1 MFDVT
6 ITPPAHNVACPGDNR
21 AAIKCEANSLGAL
34 CEQAE
39 NSVRELIE
47 ASRQE
52 IVDLCLTLGNMP
64 DYPGHERKVGDAV
77 AEWLGE
83 AGIPVRQQR
92 LSEDSVNIIGTV
104 SGTGDRAGGGRSLIL
119 NAHMDTQGGVPGGG
133 EEAEQRIRGAW
144 VEEGLL
150 YGRGLAND
158 KAQLVAE
165 LFAARAIVNAGIKL
179 KEDLLVTAVAQE
191 TSAPTDD
198 PAALEKWSGIGPAT
212 SQVRE
217 GHGARWLVEHGVIA
231 DYALVAEV
239 SDFTATVAQAGY
251 LRLRISVPGHI
262 LYTPGL
268 DRGTGI
274 KANPNPFERAAH
286 VILAL
291 EDWARRYETGG
302 REEFWGGAFLPKAQV
317 YEVRGSGAAW
327 TETQD
332 YCHIYFD
339 IRLAPNA
346 KPTEILNDVRRQIEP
361 LDLDCDIA
369 GYDFRRGYIAENAE
383 TLLDALKEAHQ
394 AVAGEALDLAPPR
407 MISMWRDANA
417 FNEAGI
423 PAIGYGPPTQAA
435 MGAGLAGTTRPIA
448 IDDVLTTAKVI
459 ALTALKICGVA
470 ELSDREKPSPPA

>member
-1 MFDVT
+1 MSAYFE
-6 ITPPAHNVACPGDNR
+6 PAK
-21 AAIKCEANSLGAL
+21 I
-34 CEQAE
+34 
-39 NSVRELIE
+39 SVIELIE
-47 ASRQE
+47 VSRQE
-52 IVDLCLTLGNMP
+52 IVDLCLTLGNAP
-64 DYPGHERKVGDAV
+64 DYPGHEREVGDAV
-77 AEWLGE
+77 AAWLSE
-83 AGIPVRQQR
+83 ADIPVRQQR
-92 LSEDSVNIIGTV
+92 LSDDSINIIGTI

-119 NAHMDTQGGVPGGG
+119 NAHMDTQGAAPRGG
-133 EEAEQRIRGAW
+133 EEEERRIRGAW
-144 VEEGLL
+144 VEDGLL

-165 LFAARAIVNAGIKL
+165 LFAARAIVRAGIKL

-198 PAALEKWSGIGPAT
+198 PAELEMWSGIGPAT
-212 SQVRE
+212 SQIRE

-268 DRGTGI
+268 DRGKGI
-274 KANPNPFERAAH
+274 AANPNPFERAAH
-286 VILAL
+286 VISAL
-291 EDWARRYETGG
+291 EDWARRYETEGS
-302 REEFWGGAFLPKAQV
+302 EEFWGGAFLPRAQV

-327 TETQD
+327 TEPRD
-332 YCHIYFD
+332 YCHIFFD
-339 IRLAPNA
+339 IRLAPGA
-346 KPTEILNDVRRQIEP
+346 KPAEILHGVRRQIEP
-361 LDLDCDIA
+361 LKLDCEVA
-369 GYDFRRGYIAENAE
+369 GYDYRRGYIAENAE
-383 TLLDALKEAHQ
+383 ELLEALKQSHK
-394 AVAGEALDLAPPR
+394 AVAGSTLDLAPPR

-470 ELSDREKPSPPA
+470 APPTPPA

>member
-1 MFDVT
+1 M
-6 ITPPAHNVACPGDNR
+6 
-21 AAIKCEANSLGAL
+21 SAL
-34 CEQAE
+34 SEQAKT
-39 NSVRELIE
+39 SVLERIGN
-47 ASRQE
+47 SRQE
-52 IVDLCLTLGNMP
+52 IIDLCLTLGNTP
-64 DYPGHERKVGDAV
+64 DYPGHEQKVGDAV
-77 AEWLGE
+77 AAWLRD
-83 AGIPVRQQR
+83 ADIPVRRQR
-92 LSEDSVNIIGTV
+92 LSDDSVNIIGTI

-133 EEAEQRIRGAW
+133 EEEERRIRGAW
-144 VEEGLL
+144 VEDGLL

-158 KAQLVAE
+158 KAQLVAL
-165 LFAARAIVNAGIKL
+165 LFAARAIVDAGIRL

-198 PAALEKWSGIGPAT
+198 SAELENWSGIGPAT
-212 SQVRE
+212 SQIRE

-268 DRGTGI
+268 DRGKGMA
-274 KANPNPFERAAH
+274 ANPNPFERAAH

-291 EDWARRYETGG
+291 EDWARRYETEG

-317 YEVRGSGAAW
+317 YEVRGSGPAW

-332 YCHIYFD
+332 YCHIFFD
-339 IRLAPNA
+339 IRLAPSA
-346 KPTEILNDVRRQIEP
+346 KPAEILDSVRRQVEP
-361 LDLDCDIA
+361 LELDCDVA

-383 TLLDALKEAHQ
+383 ELLDALKETHQ
-394 AVAGEALDLAPPR
+394 AVAGVALDLAPPR

-448 IDDVLTTAKVI
+448 IEDILITAKVI
-459 ALTALKICGVA
+459 ALTALKICGVV
-470 ELSDREKPSPPA
+470 ELSA